1 MPTPPPDAAPEL
13 PADPDTDVV
22 EVRSGAPAAALG
34 VALVTPAN
42 LAVVF
47 VGGTLGT
54 AAREALGLALS
65 ASGVPASGVPAS
77 GVPWAVLTANLAG
90 ALALGVL
97 LEALAHR
104 GPDRGMRRTVRLLV
118 GTGFLGG
125 FTTYSALASDTAQL
139 FAAGDGWLA
148 SGYALGTVIVGAGA
162 TLAGILLGSRRR
174 AGVPR

>member
-22 EVRSGAPAAALG
+22 EVRSGAPAAAPG

-65 ASGVPASGVPAS
+65 ASGASAS

-90 ALALGVL
+90 AFALGVL

-104 GPDRGMRRTVRLLV
+104 GPDRGIRRTVRLLV